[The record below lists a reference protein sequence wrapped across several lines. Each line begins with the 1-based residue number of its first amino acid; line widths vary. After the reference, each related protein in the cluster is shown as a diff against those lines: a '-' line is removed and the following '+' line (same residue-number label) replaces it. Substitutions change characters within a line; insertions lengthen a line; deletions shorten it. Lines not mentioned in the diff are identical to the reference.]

1 MQNQISFTSVKK
13 LKEFVLSEATRIE
26 SRPFTVR
33 SIRQLTDARRFLDM
47 LDRPQYASIQNVSE
61 LKAKI
66 TEVRKELQDINVALD
81 KFLPG
86 YQMSLFENTDAITE
100 EQRKFIKAQ
109 KALLNEEIHWLHKC
123 LGICHNRE
131 YFR

>member
-1 MQNQISFTSVKK
+1 MRKQISFTSVKK
-13 LKEFVLSEATRIE
+13 LKEFVLSEAKRIE

-66 TEVRKELQDINVALD
+66 SEVRKELQDINAAFD

-86 YQMSLFENTDAITE
+86 YQMSVFEDTDATTE
-100 EQRKFIKAQ
+100 EQRKFIRAQ
-109 KALLNEEIHWLHKC
+109 KVLIEEEIHWLHKC

>member
-1 MQNQISFTSVKK
+1 MRKQISFTSVKK
-13 LKEFVLSEATRIE
+13 LKEFVLGEAKRIE
-26 SRPFTVR
+26 SRPFTAR

-47 LDRPQYASIQNVSE
+47 LNEPQYASIQKVSE

-66 TEVRKELQDINVALD
+66 TKERKKLQDIND
-81 KFLPG
+81 GFNKFLPG
-86 YQMSLFENTDAITE
+86 YQMSVFEDADATTE
-100 EQRKFIKAQ
+100 EQRKFIRAQ
-109 KALLNEEIHWLHKC
+109 KVLIEEEIHWLHKC

>member
-1 MQNQISFTSVKK
+1 MQKQISFTSVKK
-13 LKEFVLSEATRIE
+13 LKEFVLSEIAKIE
-26 SRPFTVR
+26 SRPFTAR
-33 SIRQLTDARRFLDM
+33 SIRQLTDASRFLDM
-47 LDRPQYASIQNVSE
+47 LNEPKYANIQKVSE

-66 TEVRKELQDINVALD
+66 TKERKKLQDINNGFD

-86 YQMSLFENTDAITE
+86 YQMSVFEETDATTE
-100 EQRKFIKAQ
+100 EQRKFIRAQ
-109 KALLNEEIHWLHKC
+109 KVLIEEEIHWLHKC